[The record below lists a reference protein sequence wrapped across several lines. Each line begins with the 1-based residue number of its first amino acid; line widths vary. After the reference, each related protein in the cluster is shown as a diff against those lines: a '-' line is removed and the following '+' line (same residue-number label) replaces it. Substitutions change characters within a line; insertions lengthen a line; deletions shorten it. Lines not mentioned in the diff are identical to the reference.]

1 MSVEAVPA
9 PPPPLWRIWFRAVRP
24 WSFTTST
31 IPIIAASALALY
43 DHALDPLA
51 LVVMLL
57 ASMLTHAGCNLA
69 NDYYDHRRGI
79 DVSAI
84 HGPSGVIQREWLS
97 PAQVLIGAIV
107 CFALATLLGL
117 WIVAMAGWAIFWL
130 ALASLA
136 AAFFYTGGPAPLGYY
151 ALGELTVFVFM
162 GVGMVGGA
170 YYVNTG
176 HLTWPAALLGA
187 AIGLLA
193 AAILHANNV
202 RDIERDRGK
211 GKVTIAIL
219 AGRRG
224 STVEYALQLALTYAC
239 IVAIVAIVPG
249 LWPLVITGAT
259 IPAALRLCRQIAT
272 GETTADLNAVLRK
285 TAGLHLQ
292 FGVLAT
298 AGLLVATALERWL

>member
-9 PPPPLWRIWFRAVRP
+9 SHPSLWQIWFRAVRP

-31 IPIIAASALALY
+31 IPVIAASALALF

-79 DVSAI
+79 DTSAV
-84 HGPSGVIQREWLS
+84 HGPSGVIQRHWLR
-97 PAQVLIGAIV
+97 PGQVLGGAV
-107 CFALATLLGL
+107 VSFALATLLGL
-117 WIVAMAGWAIFWL
+117 WIVAMAGWPIFWL

-136 AAFFYTGGPAPLGYY
+136 AAYLYTGGPAPLGYL
-151 ALGELTVFVFM
+151 ALGEVTVFIFM
-162 GVGMVGGA
+162 GPGMVGGA

-176 HLTWPAALLGA
+176 RVTAPALLLGV
-187 AIGLLA
+187 AIGFLA

-202 RDIERDRGK
+202 RDIDRDRRK
-211 GKVTIAIL
+211 GKRTVAIL

-224 STVEYALQLALTYAC
+224 STIEYAVLLALTYAC
-239 IVAIVAIVPG
+239 VVAMIVIQSGV
-249 LWPLVITGAT
+249 WPVVVVGAT
-259 IPAALRLCRQIAT
+259 IPSALRLCRQIAT
-272 GETTADLNAVLRK
+272 GQTTADLNLVLRK

-292 FGVLAT
+292 FGALAI
-298 AGLLVATALERWL
+298 AGLLVATVLERWL